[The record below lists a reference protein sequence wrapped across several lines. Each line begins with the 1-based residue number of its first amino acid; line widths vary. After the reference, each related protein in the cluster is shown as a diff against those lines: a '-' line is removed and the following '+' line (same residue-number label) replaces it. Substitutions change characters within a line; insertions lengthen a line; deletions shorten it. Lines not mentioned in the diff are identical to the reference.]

1 MAEIHGRP
9 ILRPRDDAGAC
20 GVRAPSAPAGVRGI
34 GFQCATRA
42 ERNRNRLGHDLTAEP
57 GEPTTAIA
65 ETDPAERLA
74 EVRARLVAG
83 ERLTGP
89 VASAFYNAVHTLD
102 PTATEDS
109 VATLPGN
116 SGVHLYDSLIAWA
129 SLVPG
134 ERVLDL
140 GCGSGGA
147 SRAATRAVGES
158 GMVVGV
164 DSCVRALEVARER
177 TPDDM
182 PMAFVR
188 ASAERLLD
196 IPDRSFDCVVASLVL
211 EEVQDLDAALRE
223 VFRVL
228 RPGGRFVAS
237 VSAFDRLRPVDSAFV
252 AAMLAVIVRRVP
264 SALAGRATRAS
275 MPQDP
280 DDMRAFAEAGL
291 LKPEERDVQLAAVME
306 DPETAWSILGRTHL
320 AYLLDDAGRDE
331 LRKVITRRLPHSL
344 YFPLRFL
351 RSRRPG

>member
-1 MAEIHGRP
+1 M
-9 ILRPRDDAGAC
+9 
-20 GVRAPSAPAGVRGI
+20 
-34 GFQCATRA
+34 
-42 ERNRNRLGHDLTAEP
+42 
-57 GEPTTAIA
+57 
-65 ETDPAERLA
+65 
-74 EVRARLVAG
+74 
-83 ERLTGP
+83 
-89 VASAFYNAVHTLD
+89 HTLD

-109 VATLPGN
+109 IATLPGN
-116 SGVHLYDSLIAWA
+116 SGVHLYESLIAWA

-147 SRAATRAVGES
+147 SRAAARVVGGT

-164 DSCVRALEVARER
+164 DQCERVLEVARER

-188 ASAERLLD
+188 ASAERLYD
-196 IPDRSFDCVVASLVL
+196 IPDRSFDCVVASLML
-211 EEVQDLDAALRE
+211 EEVQDLNGALRE
-223 VFRVL
+223 AFRVL

-237 VSAFDRLRPVDSAFV
+237 VSAFDRLRAVDSAFV

-264 SALAGRATRAS
+264 TALAGRATRAS

-291 LKPEERDVQLAAVME
+291 LKPEERDVQIAAVME
-306 DPETAWSILGRTHL
+306 DAETAWSILGRTHI
-320 AYLLDDAGRDE
+320 AYLLDDEGRDE
-331 LRKVITRRLPHSL
+331 LRKVITRRIPHSL